1 MTCEPDGNLQVYLS
15 VEFFFLFFLKF
26 AKVKRDEMLLGKR
39 EFAVENSEV
48 QSGSRDDGSM
58 ESYHLVV
65 KAETLKIS
73 LAKNKEG
80 VIEVIQ
86 TGSRDN
92 GSMALYQLVVV
103 LSRP

>member
-1 MTCEPDGNLQVYLS
+1 MKIVLDQKTINSKSLQSDQPISKLTRR
-15 VEFFFLFFLKF
+15 LKN
-26 AKVKRDEMLLGKR
+26 ADWK
-39 EFAVENSEV
+39 
-48 QSGSRDDGSM
+48 GSDDDKDAS
-58 ESYHLVV
+58 VV